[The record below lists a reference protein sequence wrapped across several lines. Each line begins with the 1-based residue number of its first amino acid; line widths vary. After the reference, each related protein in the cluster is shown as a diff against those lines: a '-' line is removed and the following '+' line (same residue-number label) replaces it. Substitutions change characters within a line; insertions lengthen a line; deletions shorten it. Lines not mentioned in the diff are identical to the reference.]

1 MLRSMTGF
9 GRAEKKDGQ
18 YEFSVE
24 IRSLNNR
31 YLDISLKIPKSLNAY
46 EYEIKELIKKSIA
59 RGKISATINFKNLSV
74 TNGNMRLNTE
84 TIQFYLNLLQQI
96 KKLTG
101 LDDKLTLDHLLQFRE
116 LFEPEE
122 EASED
127 AEIVSRLMEVF
138 EKALAELDT
147 MRRKEAENLA
157 RDIEDR
163 INMLENIL
171 NTIRGTA
178 RDSARQELEKLYGRL
193 KEQIDSKE
201 IDKNRLELE
210 LALIAD
216 KVDVTEECIRLASHI
231 DLFKDV
237 LHTKSEVGKQLTFIL
252 QEMHRETNTIGSK
265 TSEVKIAH
273 DIISMK
279 EEIEKLREQVQNLE

>member
-1 MLRSMTGF
+1 MTGF

-31 YLDISLKIPKSLNAY
+31 YLDISLKIPKSLNSY
-46 EYEIKELIKKSIA
+46 EYEIKELIKKSIT

-74 TNGNMRLNTE
+74 TNGNLRLNTE

-96 KKLTG
+96 KKQTG
-101 LDDKLTLDHLLQFRE
+101 LDDKLTLDHLLQFKE

-122 EASED
+122 ETSED

-138 EKALAELDT
+138 EKALAELDS

-163 INMLENIL
+163 IDMLENIL

-178 RDSARQELEKLYGRL
+178 RNSARQELERLYRRL
-193 KEQIDSKE
+193 KEQIESKE
-201 IDKNRLELE
+201 IDKDRLELE

-237 LHTKSEVGKQLTFIL
+237 LHTKSEAGKQLTFIL

-265 TSEVKIAH
+265 TSEVKISH
-273 DIISMK
+273 NIISMK

>member
-1 MLRSMTGF
+1 
-9 GRAEKKDGQ
+9 
-18 YEFSVE
+18 
-24 IRSLNNR
+24 
-31 YLDISLKIPKSLNAY
+31 
-46 EYEIKELIKKSIA
+46 
-59 RGKISATINFKNLSV
+59 
-74 TNGNMRLNTE
+74 
-84 TIQFYLNLLQQI
+84 
-96 KKLTG
+96 
-101 LDDKLTLDHLLQFRE
+101 LLQFKE

-122 EASED
+122 EVSED
-127 AEIVSRLMEVF
+127 ADIVIRMMEVF
-138 EKALAELDT
+138 EQALAELDN

-163 INMLENIL
+163 INILDKIL
-171 NTIRGTA
+171 NTIRGIA
-178 RDSARQELEKLYGRL
+178 RNSARRELEKLYGRL
-193 KEQIDSKE
+193 KEQIDNKE

-231 DLFKDV
+231 DLFRDV

>member
-31 YLDISLKIPKSLNAY
+31 YLDISLKIPKALNVY
-46 EYEIKELIKKSIA
+46 EYEIKELIKKSIT
-59 RGKISATINFKNLSV
+59 RGKISVTINFKNLSM
-74 TNGNMRLNTE
+74 TDGNLRLNTE
-84 TIQFYLNLLQQI
+84 SIRFYLNLLQEI
-96 KKLTG
+96 KTQTG
-101 LDDKLTLDHLLQFRE
+101 LEDKLTLDHLLQFKE

-122 EASED
+122 EGSGD
-127 AEIVSRLMEVF
+127 TEIAVRLIEVF

-157 RDIEDR
+157 RDIEAR
-163 INMLENIL
+163 INALESIL
-171 NTIRGTA
+171 NTIRKTTQY
-178 RDSARQELEKLYGRL
+178 SARQEMEKLYGRL
-193 KEQIDSKE
+193 KEQINTKE
-201 IDKNRLELE
+201 VDKERLELE

-237 LHTKSEVGKQLTFIL
+237 LHTKSEAGKQLTFIL

-265 TSEVKIAH
+265 TSEVKVAH